1 MSLVL
6 LQSEKQIT
14 PTLKD
19 LSDEPDNFINIFRK
33 PITIKP
39 NQTVELVSFGFN
51 KKPMI
56 INTVNN
62 NVMYYRVGN
71 FTTYLTK

>member
-33 PITIKP
+33 PINIKP
-39 NQTVELVSFGFN
+39 NQTVELVSFN
-51 KKPMI
+51 K
-56 INTVNN
+56 
-62 NVMYYRVGN
+62 YR
-71 FTTYLTK
+71 